1 MLDSIPVGQC
11 LNLDGLTTRSEFV
24 PHHVRRVRYVSGPG
38 DSEMIPMD
46 DAERTLRVLES
57 LYCMRLHPAIDDF
70 GAGYSSLSAL
80 RQFPISTLKIDK
92 SFVRA
97 VAVDRD
103 DAMIAA
109 VRLAIAFTAA
119 HL

>member
-1 MLDSIPVGQC
+1 
-11 LNLDGLTTRSEFV
+11 
-24 PHHVRRVRYVSGPG
+24 
-38 DSEMIPMD
+38 MIPMD

-80 RQFPISTLKIDK
+80 QQFPISTLKIDK

-109 VRLAIAFTAA
+109 TIIAMA
-119 HL
+119 HSLKLDVIAEGVEGCLVSFKPLRYSCADEGPVDVEVTI